1 VFRKHLSFKF
11 GQVSVEELFKA
22 VFIIGLIPMII
33 IGLKLPSNI
42 GIGQISIF
50 NIRAVIV
57 YILSGFVLL
66 FSVLV
71 TIVIWKLFCEL
82 IFLVFKSLEIY
93 IKKNKL

>member
-1 VFRKHLSFKF
+1 MFRKYLSFKF

-22 VFIIGLIPMII
+22 IFIIGLIPMII
-33 IGLKLPSNI
+33 IGLKLPSSI
-42 GIGQISIF
+42 GISHISLF
-50 NIRAVIV
+50 NIQDVIA

-66 FSVLV
+66 FFVLV

-93 IKKNKL
+93 IKKNK